1 MSIDHGVLS
10 GIRRTSTP
18 RQRRQEAAALDR
30 TIDAA
35 VAEVRAHE
43 EAERQAAIARYK
55 ALTAPVPFTPEEL
68 AAALVVRTSTGWHKV
83 VRVNTKSVT
92 VATPY
97 SWTDRYP
104 IDKILEVKS

>member
-1 MSIDHGVLS
+1 MSIDHGPLS

-35 VAEVRAHE
+35 VAEVKAHE

-55 ALTAPVPFTPEEL
+55 ARTAPVPFT
-68 AAALVVRTSTGWHKV
+68 ASDLVKGARVRTRFGWWYV
-83 VRVNTKSVT
+83 IRVNTKSVT
-92 VATPY
+92 LDGDFGGYRVPLAH
-97 SWTDRYP
+97 
-104 IDKILEVKS
+104 ILEVRP